1 MNSYNM
7 KNLFDTPVKEK
18 KVRDGVTA
26 YQYRNGTI
34 NIDGQKYLMYSM
46 TEAIKI
52 HRKNF
57 PCYKK

>member
-1 MNSYNM
+1 M